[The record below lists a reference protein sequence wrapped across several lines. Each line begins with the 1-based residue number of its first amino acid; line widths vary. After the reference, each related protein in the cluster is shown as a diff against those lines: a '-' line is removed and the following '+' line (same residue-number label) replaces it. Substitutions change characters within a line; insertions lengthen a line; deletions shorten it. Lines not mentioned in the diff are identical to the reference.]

1 MATTD
6 HSQMMKQWQFTK
18 AGNPRDVLTMV
29 EVPIPTTCADDEV
42 LIKISHVSLNSSI
55 AYRLIAYYG
64 VVDPIGAFIGR
75 PAVPEVDFSGV
86 VCDLRGANVTEFN
99 TGNINQLHFSLSTI
113 RNFLKGDRICGTGP
127 TGIRDITQGVL
138 REYVLAKRDHIIK
151 VPDNISLKDASCFTA
166 TVYTVYCF
174 LVERA
179 NLKKGEKIFIN
190 GGSGGVGVMAIQL
203 ARSIVGP
210 TGLVV
215 ATCSPAKSDIVRNLG
230 ADEVIDYTSH
240 VLPDYLREH
249 YSAYPFDVI
258 LDSVGSDH
266 ALYSNSPDYLTPSG
280 STVWLATKRIL
291 QFLSAMVVPVYLGG
305 VPRRHI
311 FEGVRPNHSRMVALA
326 KLIEEGAMK
335 AVIDSTYKF
344 SDALDAYDRLMS
356 RKVTGKVVI
365 EVNDLDR
372 VT

>member
-1 MATTD
+1 MTTTD
-6 HSQMMKQWQFTK
+6 HSHMMKQWQFTK

-42 LIKISHVSLNSSI
+42 LIKISHVSLNSAI

-64 VVDPIGAFIGR
+64 IVDPIGAFMGR
-75 PAVPEVDFSGV
+75 PAVPEMDFSGI

-99 TGNINQLHFSLSTI
+99 TG
-113 RNFLKGDRICGTGP
+113 DRVFGIGP

-138 REYVLAKRDHIIK
+138 REYVLAKRDHIVK
-151 VPDNISLKDASCFTA
+151 VPQHISLKDASCFTA
-166 TVYTVYCF
+166 TGYTAYCF
-174 LVERA
+174 LVEKA
-179 NLKKGEKIFIN
+179 NLKKGEKVFIN

-203 ARSIVGP
+203 ARAIVGP
-210 TGLVV
+210 TGLIV
-215 ATCSPAKSDIVRNLG
+215 ATCSPTKSDIVRNLG

-249 YSAYPFDVI
+249 YSSRPFDVI
-258 LDSVGSDH
+258 FDTVGTDH

-291 QFLSAMVVPVYLGG
+291 HLLSAMIVPVYLGG
-305 VPRRHI
+305 VPRRHA
-311 FEGVRPNHSRMVALA
+311 FEPLKPNHSRMVALA
-326 KLIEEGAMK
+326 KLVEEGAMK

-344 SDALDAYDRLMS
+344 TDTLDAYDRMMS
-356 RKVTGKVVI
+356 RKVTGKV
-365 EVNDLDR
+365 
-372 VT
+372 

>member
-6 HSQMMKQWQFTK
+6 HSHMMKQWQFTK

-42 LIKISHVSLNSSI
+42 LIKISHVSLNSAI

-64 VVDPIGAFIGR
+64 IVDPIGAFIGR
-75 PAVPEVDFSGV
+75 PAVPEMDFSGM
-86 VCDLRGANVTEFN
+86 VCDLRGANVTEF
-99 TGNINQLHFSLSTI
+99 ST
-113 RNFLKGDRICGTGP
+113 GDRVFGIGP

-138 REYVLAKRDHIIK
+138 REYVLAKRDHIVK

-166 TVYTVYCF
+166 TGYTAYCF
-174 LVERA
+174 LVEKA
-179 NLKKGEKIFIN
+179 NLKKGEKVFIN

-203 ARSIVGP
+203 ARAIVGP
-210 TGLVV
+210 TGLIV
-215 ATCSPAKSDIVRNLG
+215 ATCSPTKSDIVRNLG

-249 YSAYPFDVI
+249 YGSRPFDVI
-258 LDSVGSDH
+258 FDTVGSDH

-280 STVWLATKRIL
+280 LFCTIGMVEFGSTVWLATKRIL
-291 QFLSAMVVPVYLGG
+291 QLLSAMIVPVYLGG
-305 VPRRHI
+305 VPRRHA
-311 FEGVRPNHSRMVALA
+311 FEPLKPNHSRMVALA
-326 KLIEEGAMK
+326 KVVEEGAMK

-344 SDALDAYDRLMS
+344 SDALNSYYYY
-356 RKVTGKVVI
+356 GKKF
-365 EVNDLDR
+365 R
-372 VT
+372 

>member
-6 HSQMMKQWQFTK
+6 HTHMMKQWQFTK

-29 EVPIPTTCADDEV
+29 EVPIPTICADDEV
-42 LIKISHVSLNSSI
+42 LIKISHVSLNSAI

-64 VVDPIGAFIGR
+64 IVDPIGAFIGR
-75 PAVPEVDFSGV
+75 PAVPEMDFSGI

-99 TGNINQLHFSLSTI
+99 TG
-113 RNFLKGDRICGTGP
+113 DRVFGIGP

-138 REYVLAKRDHIIK
+138 REYVLAKRDHIVK
-151 VPDNISLKDASCFTA
+151 VPQHISLKDASCFTA
-166 TVYTVYCF
+166 TGYTAYCF
-174 LVERA
+174 LVEKA
-179 NLKKGEKIFIN
+179 NLKKGEKVFIN

-291 QFLSAMVVPVYLGG
+291 QLLSAMVVPVYLGG

-326 KLIEEGAMK
+326 KLIKEGAMK

-344 SDALDAYDRLMS
+344 TDALDAYDRLMS